1 MWPQPKATR
10 FHARTAPQFPR
21 GLDTAPT
28 TTSSFSKLPQF
39 TPQFQLFLLPCYQAR
54 FYRAARATDGC
65 APARRNPVQEEK
77 QTWGDKEREALPPS
91 RTGTALTTSSSA
103 QADTGRRK
111 GTHESPAGIKA
122 SSLTSSMS
130 TRPKKAQGVPHRVPP
145 LPHKH
150 VHNKI
155 KSVGFGCA

>member
-1 MWPQPKATR
+1 MWPQTKATR
-10 FHARTAPQFPR
+10 FHARTAPQLPH
-21 GLDTAPT
+21 GLDTTPT

-39 TPQFQLFLLPCYQAR
+39 TPQFRLFLLPCSQAQ
-54 FYRAARATDGC
+54 FYRAARTMDGC

-91 RTGTALTTSSSA
+91 QTGTALTSPSA

-111 GTHESPAGIKA
+111 GTRESPAGIKT
-122 SSLTSSMS
+122 SSLTSSVS
-130 TRPKKAQGVPHRVPP
+130 TCPKKVQRVPHRVPHLP
-145 LPHKH
+145 LKH